1 MRKRTYNW
9 LHLTTGARG
18 ELEFEQLSL
27 SDSQAI
33 RLVNQW
39 NSKHRDVWFYWI

>member
-9 LHLTTGARG
+9 LHLPSGARR
-18 ELEFEQLSL
+18 ESKFAPLSL

-33 RLVNQW
+33 RIFNQW
-39 NSKHRDVWFYWI
+39 NSRPGNVWLYWI